1 MYKIKLTPIYEQ
13 EPLSGIEYEFAD
25 MREYTR
31 YRLLTDQQIQW
42 LFDNTAS
49 RFVLDS
55 KYLFFESESDF
66 IAYKLKWL

>member
-13 EPLSGIEYEFAD
+13 ETLYGISYEFAD
-25 MREYTR
+25 IREYTQHR
-31 YRLLTDQQIQW
+31 SLSDQQVQW
-42 LFDNTAS
+42 LFDNTNG

-55 KYLFFESESDF
+55 KYLFFELESDF